1 MNIHIEQLNK
11 KIGKMIGFLRRLRYF
26 INESNLKLIYT
37 SVIMPHFDYADTVW
51 QTANNIILINF
62 RNFRIEQEELFFRLN
77 LVNIYL
83 FSRFT
88 IPWIGK
94 P

>member
-1 MNIHIEQLNK
+1 
-11 KIGKMIGFLRRLRYF
+11 MIGFLRRLRYF
-26 INESNLKLIYT
+26 INKSNLKLIYT

-51 QTANNIILINF
+51 QTANNNHFDQLQKLQNRAGRIILQVKPG
-62 RNFRIEQEELFFRLN
+62 EHN
-77 LVNIYL
+77 LS
-83 FSRFT
+83 SRFT